1 MRVARWA
8 APEAVVAVTS
18 NSVNRRANQPRPV
31 NTQVLRGLLG
41 ALLFL
46 RVLPGFAAVLP
57 EDRAD
62 LLYHSY
68 QGDNVTIEGPSLLVR
83 KGIGENFSVSGNYYV
98 DSVSSASID
107 VVTTASPYEEER
119 IQKSVGV
126 DFLRGDTIMGLSF
139 TTSEENDYSAE
150 SINFGISQDIFGGL
164 TTVSLGYAL
173 GSDIVRRNGD
183 DVFEDTLDR
192 QNYRLGV
199 SQVLT
204 RNLLVGLNFETITDE
219 GFLNNPYRTVRYR
232 DVDSGSGFSYQAEVY
247 PRTRTSNAVGLT
259 GRYYLPYRAAIHAGY
274 RYFGDDWDIQAHTL
288 EVGYTH
294 PLGALTLD
302 LQYRFYT
309 QTAAEFYQD
318 IFPYENAQNFLARDK
333 ELSQFTSNTVR
344 LGLSYDFLEGGWS
357 FLDKGSMN
365 LVYDHMIFNYDNFRD
380 ITQGGDP
387 GEEPL
392 FSFQADVIQLFVSFW
407 F

>member
-18 NSVNRRANQPRPV
+18 NSVNRRPNQPRPV

-83 KGIGENFSVSGNYYV
+83 KGIGEQFSVSGNYYV

-119 IQKSVGV
+119 VQKSVGV

-247 PRTRTSNAVGLT
+247 PRTRTSNAVGVT
-259 GRYYLPYRAAIHAGY
+259 GRYYLPYRAAIHGGY

-294 PLGALTLD
+294 PMGALTLD

-318 IFPYENAQNFLARDK
+318 IFPYEDAQNFLARDK

-344 LGLSYDFLEGGWS
+344 VGVSYDFLEGGWS

-380 ITQGGDP
+380 ITQGGNP

>member
-1 MRVARWA
+1 M
-8 APEAVVAVTS
+8 
-18 NSVNRRANQPRPV
+18 
-31 NTQVLRGLLG
+31 NTRVLRGLLG
-41 ALLFL
+41 ALLLL
-46 RVLPGFAAVLP
+46 RVLPGFAAILP
-57 EDRAD
+57 EDRVD
-62 LLYHSY
+62 VLYHSY
-68 QGDNVTIEGPSLLVR
+68 EGDNVTIEGPSLLVR
-83 KGIGENFSVSGNYYV
+83 KSIGEQFSVSGNYYV

-139 TTSEENDYSAE
+139 TTSEESDYSAE

-204 RNLLVGLNFETITDE
+204 RNLLLGLNFETITDE

-247 PRTRTSNAVGLT
+247 PRTRTSNAVGVR

-288 EVGYTH
+288 EVGYMH
-294 PLGALTLD
+294 PMGALTLD

-318 IFPYENAQNFLARDK
+318 IFPYEDAQNFLARDK
-333 ELSQFTSNTVR
+333 ELSQFTSNAVR
-344 LGLSYDFLEGGWS
+344 VGLSYDFLEGGWS

-380 ITQGGDP
+380 ITQGGNP

-392 FSFQADVIQLFVSFW
+392 FTFQADVIQLFVSFW

>member
-1 MRVARWA
+1 
-8 APEAVVAVTS
+8 
-18 NSVNRRANQPRPV
+18 
-31 NTQVLRGLLG
+31 VLGGLLG
-41 ALLFL
+41 ALLLL
-46 RVLPGFAAVLP
+46 RVLPGFAAILP
-57 EDRAD
+57 EDRVD
-62 LLYHSY
+62 VLYHSY
-68 QGDNVTIEGPSLLVR
+68 EGDNVTIEGPSLLVR
-83 KGIGENFSVSGNYYV
+83 KSIGEQFSVSGNYYV

-139 TTSEENDYSAE
+139 TTSEESDYSAE

-204 RNLLVGLNFETITDE
+204 RNLLLGLNFETITDE

-247 PRTRTSNAVGLT
+247 PRTRTSNAVGVR

-288 EVGYTH
+288 EVGYMH
-294 PLGALTLD
+294 PMGALTLD

-318 IFPYENAQNFLARDK
+318 IFPYEDAQNFLARDK
-333 ELSQFTSNTVR
+333 ELSQFTSNAVR
-344 LGLSYDFLEGGWS
+344 VGLSYDFLEGGWS

-365 LVYDHMIFNYDNFRD
+365 LVYDHMIFNYENFRD
-380 ITQGGDP
+380 ITQGGNP

-392 FSFQADVIQLFVSFW
+392 FTFQADVIQLFVSFW